1 MNCKRERERERG
13 YSPSILAGCKACDP
27 SRDAGVNETLLRIF
41 LGRFHRLVDKRQD
54 GVNALQSL
62 DEVTVVIIID
72 GAIRHVGVSGRR
84 GLHVDLLS
92 ASREKIKREQLQY
105 LHHG

>member
-1 MNCKRERERERG
+1 M
-13 YSPSILAGCKACDP
+13 
-27 SRDAGVNETLLRIF
+27 
-41 LGRFHRLVDKRQD
+41 
-54 GVNALQSL
+54 NALQSL

-92 ASREKIKREQLQY
+92 AIEGKDKAGTVAVLTPRVSMVMLCFPVATRASVTSLPSSTSK
-105 LHHG
+105 